1 MLSENNGC
9 EVYWLIINNYFLLCP
24 FQTSMLL
31 KPPKIFPKKSK
42 MNLGRIAFK
51 SGMVLIKAGSR
62 TNSLFLF
69 IALTIFFASFSA
81 VNIGINVGSFTPSNI
96 PVLTYAGDTIV
107 IPTCLCPSL
116 INPLSDSDK
125 LETAALLDA

>member
-1 MLSENNGC
+1 
-9 EVYWLIINNYFLLCP
+9 
-24 FQTSMLL
+24 MLL

-69 IALTIFFASFSA
+69 IIDCCSLILYKSVNETIGDM
-81 VNIGINVGSFTPSNI
+81 VI
-96 PVLTYAGDTIV
+96 PVIAPEINLLLVILKTLHLT
-107 IPTCLCPSL
+107 
-116 INPLSDSDK
+116 
-125 LETAALLDA
+125 